1 MLPLLLAMSSSIF
14 SHVKIRFISSFF
26 SYSRLIKTGLNN
38 CAANIVDSCKQY
50 CTNVE
55 QGCTASIVT
64 NCSTILFNM
73 LTSTHNVDS
82 TTLFN
87 SVLTNTEISLLK
99 LSEFTCA
106 DKQNLKQNKYINFI
120 KSCLDYNIVAHML
133 R

>member
-1 MLPLLLAMSSSIF
+1 ML
-14 SHVKIRFISSFF
+14 KR
-26 SYSRLIKTGLNN
+26 
-38 CAANIVDSCKQY
+38 IV
-50 CTNVE
+50 
-55 QGCTASIVT
+55 G

-73 LTSTHNVDS
+73 LATTNNGDS

-106 DKQNLKQNKYINFI
+106 DKQNLKQNKVNFI
-120 KSCLDYNIVAHML
+120 KSCLDYNIVTLIL